1 MVSMGSSW
9 LGDRGLSPTAAA
21 TGFFR
26 LNLLLKML
34 DEIAR
39 MEKSADVA
47 VTGEKLAGTS
57 NCGVQI
63 WNGKFIPMSF
73 FCDLFDLSI
82 V

>member
-1 MVSMGSSW
+1 
-9 LGDRGLSPTAAA
+9 
-21 TGFFR
+21 
-26 LNLLLKML
+26 ML

-57 NCGVQI
+57 DCGVQI

-73 FCDLFDLSI
+73 FCDLFYLSI